1 MLRIRSVEEDG
12 KEVSE
17 LEDGKEVSESVAATS
32 DGRNRCCKKWNTD
45 RGELSKDYDDEDAKM
60 PEKVWKEVRVK

>member
-1 MLRIRSVEEDG
+1 MVEIG
-12 KEVSE
+12 
-17 LEDGKEVSESVAATS
+17 AA
-32 DGRNRCCKKWNTD
+32 RNKWNTD